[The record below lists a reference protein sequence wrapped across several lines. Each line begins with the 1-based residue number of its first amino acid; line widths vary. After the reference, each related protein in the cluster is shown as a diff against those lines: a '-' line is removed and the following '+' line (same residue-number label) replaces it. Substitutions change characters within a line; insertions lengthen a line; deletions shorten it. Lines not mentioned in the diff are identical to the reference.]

1 MLDYSQSIAYV
12 AVYTYLLT
20 YYMILTWFILASYL
34 SGQYILDNFPWYEY
48 NWSGTILLASHNY
61 KTLGYKISR
70 LKKNQIINYKW
81 IDYKI
86 IRRIV
91 VDPKQYKLGDI
102 LRGWIT
108 LQTCRQN
115 WEVFILFWEKNVPK
129 KENSN

>member
-1 MLDYSQSIAYV
+1 
-12 AVYTYLLT
+12 
-20 YYMILTWFILASYL
+20 MILLTWFLAGAYL
-34 SGQYILDNFPWYEY
+34 SGQYILDNFQWYEY

-61 KTLGYKISR
+61 KALGYKISR

-115 WEVFILFWEKNVPK
+115 WEVFILFWEKN
-129 KENSN
+129 ETTRTAR

>member
-1 MLDYSQSIAYV
+1 
-12 AVYTYLLT
+12 
-20 YYMILTWFILASYL
+20 MILTWFILASYL

-70 LKKNQIINYKW
+70 LKKDQIITYKW

-108 LQTCRQN
+108 LQTCRQSG
-115 WEVFILFWEKNVPK
+115 EVFILFWIEYVPK